1 MYAKRLSVWAGVS
14 VRACACAW
22 PGSQKKRHACSL
34 TCGNAKV
41 FTRKFYKMM
50 AMLAETFV
58 FLYMGMAMFSIE
70 QVADSVA
77 PAAAARSEPCPQS
90 TDCIIR
96 VPHLAHNTGNRTG
109 LAPTARRSGSGRL
122 TDHRRKRPGV
132 AWCRAAAWCV
142 RTPQVDASRATG
154 IVFSILIVL
163 FSRTF
168 NIYPLTA
175 LINLRRSP
183 EAKIDKRF
191 QFVMWFSGLRG
202 AIAFALALEVRAHIV
217 QGAKLH

>member
-1 MYAKRLSVWAGVS
+1 MVS
-14 VRACACAW
+14 SR
-22 PGSQKKRHACSL
+22 
-34 TCGNAKV
+34 
-41 FTRKFYKMM
+41 
-50 AMLAETFV
+50 
-58 FLYMGMAMFSIE
+58 
-70 QVADSVA
+70 
-77 PAAAARSEPCPQS
+77 
-90 TDCIIR
+90 
-96 VPHLAHNTGNRTG
+96 
-109 LAPTARRSGSGRL
+109 
-122 TDHRRKRPGV
+122 
-132 AWCRAAAWCV
+132 AWCV

-202 AIAFALALEVRAHIV
+202 AIAFALALEVCAHIV
-217 QGAKLH
+217 QGSKLH